1 MLLVWRQQTLG
12 GLEDG
17 FPCLPGALGLAVV
30 AATDSVPLNAA
41 CDKAAA
47 EAVAVEW
54 AQGSAELCSCITAGG
69 QHGSIPGSTLG
80 FSLAYS
86 SSPVGFCLEQ

>member
-1 MLLVWRQQTLG
+1 MVSHVFLELWGLLWLQ
-12 GLEDG
+12 
-17 FPCLPGALGLAVV
+17 
-30 AATDSVPLNAA
+30 PLNAA

-54 AQGSAELCSCITAGG
+54 AQGNAELCSCITAGG